1 MRVKTAWRIIQVYI
15 IMPAIAKAGMRI
27 SELNRSKE
35 IHGESMFL
43 KEPKLNNAILCK

>member
-1 MRVKTAWRIIQVYI
+1 
-15 IMPAIAKAGMRI
+15 MPAIAKAGMRI